1 MYALIRHWCRR
12 QSLLYAVLSAYLN
25 GFHGAPKRAHPNSV
39 PCRVGLQLRA
49 AVLAAAGCLV
59 SPPGAAVE
67 YLDDLG
73 RKVILDIPAQRIVS
87 LAPHI
92 TELLYAVGAGERVI
106 AAVEYSDYPDAAR
119 RLPHVGDSSRIDLE
133 RLVMLQPDLVIA
145 WGSGTPARELEG
157 VQRLGYPLYLSEPRR
172 LDALAEQLR
181 AFGRLAGTE
190 PAANAAAA
198 DYERRLAA
206 LRARYADPPRQRVFY
221 QLALQPLLTINRAHI
236 ISDLVDLCGGE
247 NVFAEA
253 SQLTPHV
260 SIEAV
265 VGAAPAVI
273 VFALYPGESTAATEA
288 FWRRFGLAGT
298 TRYLAVPGD
307 LIHRPTLRIL
317 DGVAQVC
324 EGLAAARSE

>member
-1 MYALIRHWCRR
+1 MYALIRHWYRR
-12 QSLLYAVLSAYLN
+12 RSLLHAGQSAFFN
-25 GFHGAPKRAHPNSV
+25 GFRGALKRGHSNSV
-39 PCRVGLQLRA
+39 PCRVGRSLRA
-49 AVLAAAGCLV
+49 AVLAAAGCLA
-59 SPPGAAVE
+59 PAPAAAAE

-73 RKVILDIPAQRIVS
+73 RKVILDTPAQRIVS

-92 TELLYAVGAGERVI
+92 TELLYAAGAGERIV

-119 RLPHVGDSSRIDLE
+119 RLARLGDASRIDLE

-198 DYERRLAA
+198 GYERRLAA
-206 LRARYADPPRQRVFY
+206 LRARYADPPRQRLFY
-221 QLALQPLLTINRAHI
+221 QLAWQPLLTINRAHI
-236 ISDLVDLCGGE
+236 INDLVDLCGGE

-273 VFALYPGESTAATEA
+273 VFALYPGESAAVTEA
-288 FWRRFGLAGT
+288 FWRRFGLAAT

-307 LIHRPTLRIL
+307 LIHRPTPRIL
-317 DGVAQVC
+317 DGMVRVC
-324 EGLAAARSE
+324 EGVAAAHSE